1 MDEDADGWYWFQD
14 CNDTNPLI
22 KPMVTELL
30 DGVDN
35 NCVDGIDEGFAQL
48 DSDNDRLSDWAE
60 FHVQNTDWLDADSDD
75 DGLEDG
81 DEVEIY
87 FSDPTTYDPDDDQD
101 GYYWFQDCDDIN
113 PDRNP
118 GLDEWLNGID
128 DDCDEAIDEDFIGL
142 DRDRDGLL
150 DLDEFILYGTD
161 WLDADTD
168 DDGLQDGYEFFINT
182 NPLFAD
188 LDNDEDGVRWFND
201 CDDNDS
207 SISPYKTEVRNGIDD
222 NCNNE
227 IDEGIEPLAPKILVV
242 SIDYSQQ
249 TIEQPIKITTYANQD
264 TLEIIYEFEPGLVI
278 EIQQN
283 NAIINS
289 VNEGTFGGS
298 VCAIADV
305 TIDCQ
310 QFTFTFVEVEEDV
323 VEPSEKQD
331 PKQSASYLSQVSQH
345 FLFIAIGTL
354 ILLAIVAIGWERE
367 KTIQQWQAIP
377 PQYVGNVPAAPDLSI
392 LNKGFDNR

>member
-1 MDEDADGWYWFQD
+1 
-14 CNDTNPLI
+14 
-22 KPMVTELL
+22 
-30 DGVDN
+30 
-35 NCVDGIDEGFAQL
+35 
-48 DSDNDRLSDWAE
+48 
-60 FHVQNTDWLDADSDD
+60 
-75 DGLEDG
+75 
-81 DEVEIY
+81 
-87 FSDPTTYDPDDDQD
+87 
-101 GYYWFQDCDDIN
+101 
-113 PDRNP
+113 
-118 GLDEWLNGID
+118 
-128 DDCDEAIDEDFIGL
+128 
-142 DRDRDGLL
+142 
-150 DLDEFILYGTD
+150 
-161 WLDADTD
+161 LDADTD

-188 LDNDEDGVRWFND
+188 LDNDGDGVRWFND

-249 TIEQPIKITTYANQD
+249 AIEQPIQIITYANQD

-345 FLFIAIGTL
+345 FLFIAIGTV
-354 ILLAIVAIGWERE
+354 ILLAIVAIGWERK
-367 KTIQQWQAIP
+367 KTVQQWQAIP